1 MKKIS
6 LLKKLKNNLNKLYGD
21 SNVAFILLTEGL
33 MKVITPNQNIIIE
46 LSIDEIKK
54 LYEIVGN
61 VCLNKISEDEYL
73 FSVNLREKLR
83 KVIYG
88 SV

>member
-1 MKKIS
+1 
-6 LLKKLKNNLNKLYGD
+6 
-21 SNVAFILLTEGL
+21 

-83 KVIYG
+83 KVIYE